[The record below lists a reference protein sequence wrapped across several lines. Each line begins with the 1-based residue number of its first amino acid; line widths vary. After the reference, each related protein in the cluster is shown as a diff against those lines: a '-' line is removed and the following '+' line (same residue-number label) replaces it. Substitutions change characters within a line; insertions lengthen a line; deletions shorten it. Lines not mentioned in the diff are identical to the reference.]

1 MRNFVTRSRVALFG
15 LALVL
20 TLCLKAIAAGPP
32 TPRPSPS
39 QPALAAPTTTA
50 PAKPALTRAP
60 PSQPKASNAVP
71 AASASNDAAIERAIQ
86 ARFARSKISTN
97 GFTVRVQAGVAI
109 LEGKT
114 GVIQHKGTA
123 TRLAKRAGAKRVD
136 NRIQISE
143 AARQRA
149 AANLAR
155 ARNH

>member
-1 MRNFVTRSRVALFG
+1 MRDFVIRSRASLLG
-15 LALVL
+15 LALIL
-20 TLCLKAIAAGPP
+20 TLGLKAAGPP
-32 TPRPSPS
+32 TPRPIPPQPS
-39 QPALAAPTTTA
+39 VASPTTTA
-50 PAKPALTRAP
+50 PRVQASR
-60 PSQPKASNAVP
+60 PKASTAVP
-71 AASASNDAAIERAIQ
+71 AASASTDAAVERAIQ

-149 AANLAR
+149 VANLAR
-155 ARNH
+155 ARNQ